1 MRLHSLPSTGQV
13 ALGAVHRTPGA
24 QDTDPVVERLDDVAL
39 AVLHMAHSVADRVS
53 LLGGHNPDQVAVR
66 SLDREE
72 GRSLGLVVVL
82 VEGRSL
88 AVVDSRLAA
97 AADKVGLEDLDCSK
111 TLQ

>member
-72 GRSLGLVVVL
+72 GRSL
-82 VEGRSL
+82 